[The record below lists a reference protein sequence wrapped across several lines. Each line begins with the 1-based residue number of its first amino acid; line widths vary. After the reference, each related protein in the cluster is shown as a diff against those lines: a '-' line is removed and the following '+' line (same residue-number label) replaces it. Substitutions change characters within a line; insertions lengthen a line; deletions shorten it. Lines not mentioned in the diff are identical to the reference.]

1 MLKRDYYLILGVSQE
16 ENQLGIRRAF
26 RRLVKRYHPDKV
38 GPKWTV
44 QYQDIVEAYQVLSD
58 PEQRKSYNRG
68 LDQIEARKEKASP
81 VIVTGYGQEVETLV
95 PGPVSLIRDFQSS
108 ASPLESLF
116 ERFIRN
122 FTGRE
127 VPKAEKLESLT
138 VEIILSPDEA
148 LRGGRLPLSV
158 PVAYP
163 CPNCSGTGR
172 IWPFQCGQ
180 CLGSG
185 LIKEEE
191 TVMISIPPRVRS
203 GSLFEIPLIGL
214 GIHNLYLNVLIRIG
228 SPE

>member
-26 RRLVKRYHPDKV
+26 RRLVKRYHPDKA
-38 GPKWTV
+38 GPQWTN

-58 PEQRKSYNRG
+58 PERRKSYNRG
-68 LDQIEARKEKASP
+68 LDQIEGRKEKASP
-81 VIVTGYGQEVETLV
+81 VIVTGYGQELEPLV
-95 PGPVSLIRDFQSS
+95 PGLVSLIRDFQSS
-108 ASPLESLF
+108 ASPLESIF

-148 LRGGRLPLSV
+148 LQGGRLPLSV

-163 CPNCSGTGR
+163 CPSCSGTGR

-180 CLGSG
+180 CLGRG
-185 LIKEEE
+185 LIQEEE